1 MNTLYK
7 LSSILLCSTML
18 LGSCAKDDRPDNGGT
33 DTGTD
38 SGEVREVMMTLRNQ
52 LVLPKAPTK
61 AGDLP
66 QTTKAETIATAAENT
81 ISTLDVYVFG
91 SKTENGDYTFQERF
105 AYRADTDDKLPAGA
119 TELQLNTTGADGKE
133 TTGLMKLKKGLFVKL
148 YCIAN
153 DTTLTDP
160 GSGKEIKSDNF
171 TPITFTTGED
181 GTPQLATEGIP
192 QESTFTTWHTRL
204 FTATAKADTLA
215 APLAMSGAYTTPTDL
230 TGFDNSARVQIGF
243 KLTRL
248 AARFDID
255 NKAEESRFTIETV
268 SLGNG
273 RRGSGYFPIRV
284 YGDLPKAQP
293 DHLITYPVHALS
305 GKDANKG
312 LCTGAFY
319 TYPSPKDDK
328 GFIILNGKYKVNET
342 EMKDVSYQ
350 VPFTQQGADGNAT
363 WFDIANNHRYTIA
376 ITKADPYRLEADIR
390 VADWADDG
398 NIDYTPDNKPGEIT
412 VTIPEAYKGD
422 SQYDE
427 ETKTVNMS
435 LVDGS
440 YLTLSTVS
448 NSAVNLSKIY
458 AGGTAGKLFDWMEI
472 SEPVTVTGANGSV
485 SYTYKVSLK
494 AGYLLGR
501 YPRTTLR
508 FQSLTDGS
516 ENTIYIDALAV
527 PKPIE
532 TTQPPKAPNGTSS
545 NPNSFDPELLEASV
559 YRITGSRTQVKLTC
573 PDDVELESKPDWLN
587 VTLFSQNRPE
597 AIYDLV
603 LTNRDVVIPGNQGT
617 IVFHNKKKTS
627 LKINITVSLLDAPVT
642 PSYETVGTDNT
653 VIPGNADGS
662 TPDDVQI
669 TIKKDNSATIKA
681 SSMDGVTVKIS
692 YPDGSPE
699 WLSCDGA
706 ATTKSA
712 PAATQETI
720 QETAGNVSLMSY
732 TPIINQVQNIKF
744 SPIEN
749 KLAGAQKATVT
760 LKNTIGGK
768 DCSFTVTP
776 SMQPAT
782 AVKGAEASVPVQDKL
797 AADKKTVTL
806 YQLPGDNAAQSQ
818 MQIAVSSL
826 GGSALVIEG
835 DGATV
840 SPEENTANEATYLLK
855 PALGEGKNEATV
867 TLHAKNYTDKTK
879 MTDYAVTVLRSDL
892 TGTVSAS
899 LTAAKDQTTSFKASS
914 YEGFSIDKSAIAWQP
929 ANQTGGSPWFD
940 ITATDFEAGKDKVV
954 TLKAI
959 STATTAQIRPATVT
973 LKNKIVNGGD
983 LKVTV
988 NPIYT
993 VPTLQ
998 TVGEADPKQNSLTAT
1013 ATASTLKMYKV
1024 DNSKITLLATA
1035 IGGSSV
1041 SEAKGVTVTG
1051 GNTYNTENTYT
1062 ITMAKDATEGSFKI
1076 VNKSDPD
1083 KVHTVTVQALSTA
1096 ITATNITSL
1105 PVNPDNSQNSTAS
1118 SPEGFKASVTSWGDG
1133 GAWFEL
1139 SAADFAKGGVSIA
1152 AKVKSSLSNVGI
1164 KTATVTLVNNIRGGE
1179 NKTFTVTPTLTA
1191 PTTAFVSSA
1200 PTQNTY
1206 TANATSMKLYQVTG
1220 SKVNITATSFGGN
1233 KVVSQTNVT
1242 VTGGGNNNATNSYTV
1257 TLNNGATSGNFVLGN
1272 NSDPSKTKTITIE
1285 APATTM
1291 TSKNV
1296 SLNVTPGQSTTA
1308 ASTSP
1313 EGFTIGTNDISWGG
1327 GDAWFELPSDF
1338 TKGSTNITIRVKSP
1352 LGNLSIKQATI
1363 TMRNKITGG
1372 TPVSFTVTPVLAA
1385 PTTSYVA
1392 NSSLPTQNTYSNDA
1406 TSMTLYRVSGSKLN
1420 ITATSYGGS
1429 KVVSQTGVTVT
1440 GGGSSSTT
1448 NTYTVTL
1455 NSTATSGSFVLG
1467 NYSDP
1472 SKTKTISVSAPVST
1486 MTASNVALGVTPSN
1500 TTTTAVNSPEGFTA
1514 SITSW
1519 GGGSEW
1525 LELPVTSIAKGSV
1538 NLQLRVKSSLT
1549 NLTIK
1554 PVTVTM
1560 KNNITGGENKTFTVT
1575 PTLSVPAISSPSGA
1589 SPSQNTLSGNTVTLY
1604 QVAGSKISFTATA
1617 YGGTEIKN
1625 ATGVTFNS
1633 TGSASNSYTYTVT
1646 LASNTTTSGSFEVV
1660 NKSDNSKKTT
1670 FTVSVPLYKA
1680 PTISSAGGNSPTQ
1693 NSFSSSTAT
1702 LYQVSGSKIS
1712 LKASSLGGSYIK
1724 SSTGVTVSGG
1734 NNTNTDNTY
1743 TLTWNG
1749 SSISG
1754 SVVFA
1759 NKTDNRRETTISLSL
1774 PSAHITASNL
1784 SVTAANSGDH
1794 NISVQTAAGVTA
1806 SVKSWGG
1813 GDQWFTFTNSGLS
1826 GNGNIIITQ
1835 SNNVSN
1841 VMKPATILLT
1851 NKIAGGANKEITV
1864 TPTNFVAPGLS
1875 STSKTLDN
1883 VKNENTTTAT
1893 FTVTPKAGAYEYSI
1907 RNSDIATLSQSSNTI
1922 TVTAKYKGSTYIDVK
1937 NKSDNNKVTSYYISV
1952 SRDYKGQPVWH
1963 YYGFYIAPTN
1973 EAGTA
1978 WNDNLSSKCPSGW
1991 YVPTDAEWRTIL
2003 GSTGTGYAP
2012 TDRYNTYKEN
2022 SVFNV
2027 GGDFW
2032 SSTQSDANNAYRMS
2046 FYSGAAYV
2054 KTSSKTLGLGIRC
2067 VSK

>member
-1 MNTLYK
+1 MNTFYK
-7 LSSILLCSTML
+7 LSTLLLCSTML
-18 LGSCAKDDRPDNGGT
+18 LSSCAKDDRPDNGGT
-33 DTGTD
+33 DAGSDT
-38 SGEVREVMMTLRNQ
+38 GEVREVMMTLRNQ
-52 LVLPKAPTK
+52 LVIPKAPTK
-61 AGDLP
+61 ADGSP
-66 QTTKAETIATAAENT
+66 QATKAETIATAAENT

-91 SKTENGDYTFQERF
+91 AKTENGDYTFQERF
-105 AYRADTDDKLPAGA
+105 AYRADAADKLPAGA

-160 GSGKEIKSDNF
+160 GNGKIIKATDF
-171 TPITFTTGED
+171 TPITFATGED
-181 GTPQLATEGIP
+181 GTPQFAAEGIP

-204 FTATAKADTLA
+204 LTAGVKADTLA
-215 APLAMSGAYTTPTDL
+215 APLAMSGAYTTPVDL
-230 TGFDNSARVQIGF
+230 TSFDNSARVQIGF

-255 NKAEESRFTIETV
+255 NKAEESRFTIESV

-293 DHLITYPVHALS
+293 DQLITYPVHALS

-319 TYPSPKDDK
+319 SYPSPKDDK

-376 ITKADPYRLEADIR
+376 ITKADLYRLEADIR

-448 NSAVNLSKIY
+448 NSAISLSKIY
-458 AGGTAGKLFDWMEI
+458 AGGTAGKLFDWMEV
-472 SEPVTVTGANGSV
+472 SEPVTTPGANGSV
-485 SYTYKVSLK
+485 NYTYTVSLK

-508 FQSLTDGS
+508 FRSLTDGS
-516 ENTIYIDALAV
+516 ENIIYIDALAV

-532 TTQPPKAPNGTSS
+532 TTQPPKAPNGTSA

-573 PDDVELESKPDWLN
+573 PDDIELESKPDWLN
-587 VTLFSQNRPE
+587 VTLFSQNKPE

-603 LTNRDVVIPGNQGT
+603 LTNRDIVTPGNQGT
-617 IVFHNKKKTS
+617 IIFHNTKNAS
-627 LKINITVSLLDAPVT
+627 LKTNITVSLLDAPVT

-653 VIPGNADGS
+653 VIPGSDDGT

-669 TIKKDNSATIKA
+669 TIKKDNSATVKA

-712 PAATQETI
+712 PATTQATTPSI
-720 QETAGNVSLMSY
+720 IPETAGNVSLMSNN
-732 TPIINQVQNIKF
+732 TIVNQVQEIKF
-744 SPIEN
+744 SPIES
-749 KLAGAQKATVT
+749 KLTGAQKATVT

-768 DCSFTVTP
+768 DYSFTITP
-776 SMQPAT
+776 TMQPAT
-782 AVKGAEASVPVQDKL
+782 AVKGAEASVPLQDKL

-806 YQLPGDNAAQSQ
+806 YQLPGDNATKSQ

-826 GGSALVIEG
+826 GGSALAIEG

-840 SPEENTANEATYLLK
+840 TPAENTANEATYLLK

-867 TLHAKNYTDKTK
+867 TLHTKNYTDKTK

-892 TGTVSAS
+892 TGAVSAS

-914 YEGFSIDKSAIAWQP
+914 YEGFSIDKSAITWQP
-929 ANQTGGSPWFD
+929 ADQTGGSPWFD
-940 ITATDFEAGKDKVV
+940 IATTDFEAGKDKVI

-973 LKNKIVNGGD
+973 LKNKILNGGD

-988 NPIYT
+988 TPIYS

-1013 ATASTLKMYKV
+1013 TTASTLKMYKV

-1041 SEAKGVTVTG
+1041 SDAKGVTITG

-1062 ITMAKDATEGSFKI
+1062 IVMAKDATEGSFKI

-1083 KVHTVTVQALSTA
+1083 KIHTVTVQALSTA
-1096 ITATNITSL
+1096 ITATNIASL
-1105 PVNPDNSQNSTAS
+1105 PVSPDNSQNSTAY

-1133 GAWFEL
+1133 SAWFDL
-1139 SAADFAKGGVSIA
+1139 ATSDFAKGNASITT
-1152 AKVKSSLSNVGI
+1152 KVKSTIGNIGI

-1191 PTTAFVSSA
+1191 PTTAFVSSS

-1206 TANATSMKLYQVTG
+1206 TANATTMKLYQVTG
-1220 SKVNITATSFGGN
+1220 SKVNITAASFGGN

-1242 VTGGGNNNATNSYTV
+1242 VTGGGNNNTTSSYTV
-1257 TLNNGATSGNFVLGN
+1257 TLNSGATSGNFVLGN
-1272 NSDPSKTKTITIE
+1272 NSDPSKTKTITIN
-1285 APATTM
+1285 APVTTM
-1291 TSKNV
+1291 TAN
-1296 SLNVTPGQSTTA
+1296 NAT
-1308 ASTSP
+1308 
-1313 EGFTIGTNDISWGG
+1313 
-1327 GDAWFELPSDF
+1327 
-1338 TKGSTNITIRVKSP
+1338 
-1352 LGNLSIKQATI
+1352 LS
-1363 TMRNKITGG
+1363 
-1372 TPVSFTVTPVLAA
+1372 VA
-1385 PTTSYVA
+1385 P
-1392 NSSLPTQNTYSNDA
+1392 
-1406 TSMTLYRVSGSKLN
+1406 
-1420 ITATSYGGS
+1420 GGS
-1429 KVVSQTGVTVT
+1429 
-1440 GGGSSSTT
+1440 
-1448 NTYTVTL
+1448 
-1455 NSTATSGSFVLG
+1455 
-1467 NYSDP
+1467 
-1472 SKTKTISVSAPVST
+1472 
-1486 MTASNVALGVTPSN
+1486 
-1500 TTTTAVNSPEGFTA
+1500 TTTAVNSPEGFTA
-1514 SITSW
+1514 SITDL

-1525 LELPVTSIAKGSV
+1525 LELPAATIAKGST
-1538 NLQLRVKSSLT
+1538 NLQLRVKSNLT

-1560 KNNITGGENKTFTVT
+1560 RNNITGGTNKTFTVT
-1575 PTLSVPAISSPSGA
+1575 PTLAAPTISSPSGA

-1633 TGSASNSYTYTVT
+1633 TGSTSNSYTYTVT
-1646 LASNTTTSGSFEVV
+1646 LASNATTGGSFEVV

-1670 FTVSVPLYKA
+1670 FTVNVPLYKA
-1680 PTISSAGGNSPTQ
+1680 PTIVSAGGNSPTQ

-1702 LYQVSGSKIS
+1702 LYRVSGSKIS
-1712 LKASSLGGSYIK
+1712 LKASSLGGNYIK

-1749 SSISG
+1749 SSTSG

-1759 NKTDNRRETTISLSL
+1759 NKTDNRRETTINLSL
-1774 PSAHITASNL
+1774 PSAAITASNL
-1784 SVTAANSGDH
+1784 SVTAANSGSH
-1794 NISVQTAAGVTA
+1794 NISVQSPAGVIA

-1813 GDQWFTFTNSGLS
+1813 GDQWFTLTTSTLS
-1826 GNGNIIITQ
+1826 GNGNIVITQ
-1835 SNNVSN
+1835 SNNVSKI
-1841 VMKPATILLT
+1841 MKSVTILLT
-1851 NKIAGGANKEITV
+1851 NKMTGGGNKEISV
-1864 TPTNFVAPGLS
+1864 TPNLAAPSLS
-1875 STSKTLDN
+1875 ATSKTLANRADISGSTQTTVSASVAGSWK
-1883 VKNENTTTAT
+1883 VKSISNENVATAEKSGNNYILKASHEGSTNIVFCNASDESKTTT
-1893 FTVTPKAGAYEYSI
+1893 FT
-1907 RNSDIATLSQSSNTI
+1907 L
-1922 TVTAKYKGSTYIDVK
+1922 
-1937 NKSDNNKVTSYYISV
+1937 KVEV
-1952 SRDYKGQPVWH
+1952 DFNGKPVY
-1963 YYGFYIAPTN
+1963 YYGSHYFAP
-1973 EAGTA
+1973 ESAGPGPWGTDGATA
-1978 WNDNLSSKCPSGW
+1978 QAQCPSGW
-1991 YVPTDAEWRTIL
+1991 RLPTKAEMEDLVQYCADMQSKGIAPISERWWTSTQQHATNAWIMYIYD
-2003 GSTGTGYAP
+2003 GSML
-2012 TDRYNTYKEN
+2012 
-2022 SVFNV
+2022 V
-2027 GGDFW
+2027 GGTEKTA
-2032 SSTQSDANNAYRMS
+2032 SKQS
-2046 FYSGAAYV
+2046 
-2054 KTSSKTLGLGIRC
+2054 RC
-2067 VSK
+2067 IK